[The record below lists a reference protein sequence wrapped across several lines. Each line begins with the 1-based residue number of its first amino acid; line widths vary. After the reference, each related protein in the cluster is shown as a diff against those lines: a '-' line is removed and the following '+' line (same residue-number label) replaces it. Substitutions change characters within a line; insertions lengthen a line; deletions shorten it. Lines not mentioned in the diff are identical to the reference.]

1 MRKLIYKI
9 TEEYNTYGL
18 EFITDRTPEWTEQQ
32 YIRHRSNITM
42 QLVSNEETTEE
53 EPISREVNL
62 G

>member
-9 TEEYNTYGL
+9 IEQSNTYGL
-18 EFITDRTPEWTEQQ
+18 EFITDRTPQWTEKQ

>member
-1 MRKLIYKI
+1 MRKLTYKI
-9 TEEYNTYGL
+9 TELSNTYGL

>member
-9 TEEYNTYGL
+9 TAEYNTYGL

>member
-9 TEEYNTYGL
+9 TEESNTYGL

-32 YIRHRSNITM
+32 YKRHRSNITM

-53 EPISREVNL
+53 EPISREVKL

>member
-9 TEEYNTYGL
+9 IEQSNTSGL
-18 EFITDRTPEWTEQQ
+18 EFITDRTPQWTEKQ